1 VFAGDCDNSRGLL
14 SLVISRLGPI
24 RDFGVFLTIGTV
36 LSFFVAI
43 VGFRRCYVCLEYA
56 LGTNR
61 MNIRFGGVLPKWY
74 VGIDE

>member
-1 VFAGDCDNSRGLL
+1 
-14 SLVISRLGPI
+14 
-24 RDFGVFLTIGTV
+24 VFLTIGTV